1 MKMDAPRR
9 KIVSD
14 AVDLL
19 TTDYEEQEATVLPAN
34 QIVDINT
41 DCIVH
46 YHNHLFH
53 LYEGERL
60 DDLVQSIQDNG
71 VLTPVIVMRL
81 DEENYEM
88 LAGHNRLEAAKLA
101 GLKRIPAIIKEKLS
115 EQEALAYVVETNLRQ
130 RSFSDM
136 YPSEQAAVLKVQYSQ
151 ILSQGRRSDIIRE
164 LDALDGGESTS
175 DQIDQRLDS
184 RGRLAKEYNLSP
196 SSIARLIRVFELIEP
211 YKRAMDNK
219 EITMQIAINLSYLS
233 KAAQGWVLDKSEKLG
248 YRLDAKASAEFRS
261 QRNTLSEDGIEMMM
275 IGWLQSKSEA
285 PKFQTIKM
293 DASVFQKYFNREDK
307 PDQVQQTIL
316 QALEMYFAN
325 ASA

>member
-101 GLKRIPAIIKEKLS
+101 GLKRIPAIIKE
-115 EQEALAYVVETNLRQ
+115 
-130 RSFSDM
+130 
-136 YPSEQAAVLKVQYSQ
+136 AV
-151 ILSQGRRSDIIRE
+151 
-164 LDALDGGESTS
+164 
-175 DQIDQRLDS
+175 
-184 RGRLAKEYNLSP
+184 
-196 SSIARLIRVFELIEP
+196 
-211 YKRAMDNK
+211 
-219 EITMQIAINLSYLS
+219 
-233 KAAQGWVLDKSEKLG
+233 
-248 YRLDAKASAEFRS
+248 
-261 QRNTLSEDGIEMMM
+261 
-275 IGWLQSKSEA
+275 
-285 PKFQTIKM
+285 
-293 DASVFQKYFNREDK
+293 
-307 PDQVQQTIL
+307 
-316 QALEMYFAN
+316 
-325 ASA
+325 

>member
-261 QRNTLSEDGIEMMM
+261 QRNTLSEDGKHKGGRSRCLIF
-275 IGWLQSKSEA
+275 LNRLRKPLKS
-285 PKFQTIKM
+285 F
-293 DASVFQKYFNREDK
+293 
-307 PDQVQQTIL
+307 
-316 QALEMYFAN
+316 
-325 ASA
+325 